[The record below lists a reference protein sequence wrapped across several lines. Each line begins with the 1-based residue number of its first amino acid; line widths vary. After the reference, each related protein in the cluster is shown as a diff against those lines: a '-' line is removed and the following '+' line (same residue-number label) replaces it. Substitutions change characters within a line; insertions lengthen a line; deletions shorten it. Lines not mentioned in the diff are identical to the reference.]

1 MSNTVLAI
9 SKQALSRMP
18 QYLHELKVLKQDGV
32 SCISAGKM
40 AKILG
45 LNEVQVRKDF
55 AVVSTTGGKPKTGFD
70 LNCLIADIQDFL
82 GYNKT
87 NEAVLVGVGSLGR
100 ALLSYKGF
108 SEYGINI
115 VTGFDVD
122 KTLIGSEISGIKILD
137 ISSIAR
143 VVTSLNIKLGV
154 ICTPASQAQKICDEM
169 IQSGILAIWNF
180 APIHLNTSADILVRS
195 ENMAASLAHLSN
207 HLKEKL

>member
-1 MSNTVLAI
+1 
-9 SKQALSRMP
+9 MP
-18 QYLHELKVLKQDGV
+18 HYLHELKVLRSEGV
-32 SCISAGKM
+32 GCISAGRM

-55 AVVSTTGGKPKTGFD
+55 AIVSSTGGKPKTGFD
-70 LNCLIADIQDFL
+70 LNCLISDVEDIL

-87 NEAVLVGVGSLGR
+87 DEAVLIGVGSLGR

-108 SEYGINI
+108 SDYGIDI
-115 VTGFDVD
+115 VAGFDVD
-122 KTLIGSEISGIKILD
+122 KSLIGSEISGAKILD
-137 ISSIAR
+137 VSSFAR
-143 VVTSLNIKLGV
+143 VVRSLNIKLGI

-169 IQSGILAIWNF
+169 IDSGILAIWNF
-180 APIHLNTSADILVRS
+180 APVHLVASSDILIQS